1 MRIVKAGL
9 VDPIPLGKRG
19 EQNATQVEFDL
30 SSFIRDFGEG
40 VPGLT
45 VRRPGDS
52 KEYAAN
58 LERRGDIAVWT
69 IGGEWTAT
77 DGQGKCELSW
87 FVGEDTIAKD
97 TRSWHTVVAESMGA
111 GEGTPTAP
119 EMAYLAK
126 IQQAGAQVEQAAQEV
141 NDSADEMLSL
151 ARSFDSAVVRVKADI
166 EQTAEQCKTE
176 LDSYSAHAPTIGAND
191 NWWLWDGE
199 KYVDSGMPA
208 SAPGPQGEK
217 GDKGDRGEKGE
228 TGDTG
233 PQGPAGPQ
241 GGQGATGEKG
251 DPGEQGVPGEPG
263 ADGYTPQ
270 RGVDYY
276 TDADKTEMVAAVI
289 AALPVYSGEV
299 ETA

>member
-19 EQNATQVEFDL
+19 EQNATQVDFDL
-30 SSFIRDFGEG
+30 SSFIRDFGDG

-58 LERRGDIAVWT
+58 LERRGDTAVWT
-69 IGGEWTAT
+69 IGAEWTAT

-97 TRSWHTVVAESMGA
+97 MRSWRTAVAESMGT
-111 GEGTPTAP
+111 GEGTPAAP

-126 IQQAGAQVEQAAQEV
+126 IQQAGAQVERAAQEV
-141 NDSADEMLSL
+141 NDSAEEMLTL
-151 ARSFDSAVVRVKADI
+151 ARSFDGAVVQVKEDI

-176 LDSYSAHAPTIGAND
+176 LDSYSAHAPTIGDND
-191 NWWLWDGE
+191 NWWLWNGT

-208 SAPGPQGEK
+208 SAPGP
-217 GDKGDRGEKGE
+217 RGPEGPKGE
-228 TGDTG
+228 
-233 PQGPAGPQ
+233 
-241 GGQGATGEKG
+241 QGATGERG
-251 DPGEQGVPGEPG
+251 IQGEPG

-276 TDADKTEMVAAVI
+276 TEADKAEMVAAVLT
-289 AALPVYSGEV
+289 ALPVYNGEV
-299 ETA
+299 EEV